1 MAQIVY
7 GPLADR
13 YGRKPVLAAVQGVGA
28 TASRVGVD
36 YLPHALAAPIRGRS
50 GLDVDLA

>member
-1 MAQIVY
+1 MFA
-7 GPLADR
+7 R
-13 YGRKPVLAAVQGVGA
+13 YFSTPQVLDVVAAVQGVGA

-36 YLPHALAAPIRGRS
+36 DLPHALAAPIRGRS